1 MAHANKSCDKRVIAV
16 NSKELTSVLGFR
28 KEKAKEAEQ
37 LMHYGLF
44 QEAADAN
51 LGMIDVNAGDHEAYS
66 RLGDALLKLEKS
78 AEAHAAYQASMSLE
92 RIRKENTKI
101 AVERAMAND
110 WSRAMETN
118 MEIIEKF
125 PWDLESYNRLGK
137 ALSEKGQNKKAIQAF
152 ECALVI
158 SPNSPIAK
166 KNMKRLEKGTVFK
179 SAVADSISMSG
190 KSFIEETGRTGVTKL
205 VNIPRNF
212 DVTNLVAGHSVDI
225 ITVDRGIRILDDKG
239 IEIGSIEPKLGVRL
253 KKLVEGG
260 NTYSANI
267 TSAGEEGVT
276 VIIRE
281 TYRHPSQSNKTSFP
295 AKFGLMSDIPTA
307 ALGYGFNDVGKL
319 SDLKDWSDD
328 DTESGDEDVFSPM
341 IPRILSGDAQLDD
354 DRMMD

>member
-1 MAHANKSCDKRVIAV
+1 MPHANKSCDKRVIAV

-44 QEAADAN
+44 QEAADVN

-66 RLGDALLKLEKS
+66 RLGDALIKLEKS
-78 AEAHAAYQASMSLE
+78 SEAHAAYQASMSLE

-118 MEIIEKF
+118 TEIIEKF

-166 KNMKRLEKGTVFK
+166 KNMKRLEKSNVLKQLWLILF
-179 SAVADSISMSG
+179 
-190 KSFIEETGRTGVTKL
+190 L
-205 VNIPRNF
+205 CPVNHLLRRQ
-212 DVTNLVAGHSVDI
+212 DVL
-225 ITVDRGIRILDDKG
+225 
-239 IEIGSIEPKLGVRL
+239 E
-253 KKLVEGG
+253 
-260 NTYSANI
+260 
-267 TSAGEEGVT
+267 
-276 VIIRE
+276 
-281 TYRHPSQSNKTSFP
+281 
-295 AKFGLMSDIPTA
+295 
-307 ALGYGFNDVGKL
+307 
-319 SDLKDWSDD
+319 
-328 DTESGDEDVFSPM
+328 
-341 IPRILSGDAQLDD
+341 
-354 DRMMD
+354 

>member
-1 MAHANKSCDKRVIAV
+1 MPHANKSCDKRVIAV

-166 KNMKRLEKGTVFK
+166 KNMKTLYICIKRK
-179 SAVADSISMSG
+179 
-190 KSFIEETGRTGVTKL
+190 
-205 VNIPRNF
+205 
-212 DVTNLVAGHSVDI
+212 
-225 ITVDRGIRILDDKG
+225 
-239 IEIGSIEPKLGVRL
+239 
-253 KKLVEGG
+253 
-260 NTYSANI
+260 
-267 TSAGEEGVT
+267 
-276 VIIRE
+276 
-281 TYRHPSQSNKTSFP
+281 
-295 AKFGLMSDIPTA
+295 
-307 ALGYGFNDVGKL
+307 
-319 SDLKDWSDD
+319 
-328 DTESGDEDVFSPM
+328 
-341 IPRILSGDAQLDD
+341 
-354 DRMMD
+354 